1 MYCKE
6 GGGYKESMRGQISGW
21 WSSISAN
28 ARLTSEWEITNQA
41 ATPWVIQLLKVWVCV
56 LADHWP
62 RKHCITTWAVI
73 TTFRLYFLKC
83 EWPQGRVYSQ
93 LKLFRAGS
101 ATSWLYIKLWCPYY
115 KELNSLQSVLRRMK
129 EIIQRKTKE
138 AILAFLGGELPQQGN
153 SSKVQ

>member
-1 MYCKE
+1 MYCKG
-6 GGGYKESMRGQISGW
+6 GGGYKASMRSQISGW

-28 ARLTSEWEITNQA
+28 ARFTSVWEITNQA

-56 LADHWP
+56 LADHRP

-93 LKLFRAGS
+93 LKLLRAGS
-101 ATSWLYIKLWCPYY
+101 VTSWSYIKLWCPYY
-115 KELNSLQSVLRRMK
+115 KGLNSSNQYW
-129 EIIQRKTKE
+129 EEWRKLSRERLKK
-138 AILAFLGGELPQQGN
+138 LYLHFLGGRT
-153 SSKVQ
+153 STTR